1 MSGLHLLRTARGD
14 RIDVMRY
21 GLVLLIFLL
30 IAGCQSAAPEKKVQ
44 TTVIHDKHEAEL
56 LRGRH
61 LFTDRGSLGSTEQLT
76 FYKYLDTVK
85 ITNDNGL
92 YRINGKHE
100 RYYNSGPPKLLE
112 RGGYIKI
119 DGVITEIR
127 DKAFVFRGD
136 FREKLLNVYKGPHIK
151 CHNTGPITFVRKDH
165 WRAEAISKL
174 VHHRHEIWENEYS
187 NNIVC
192 NQGLEGFTT
201 EIFVSNFQGEPP
213 SGDAR
218 RLDER

>member
-1 MSGLHLLRTARGD
+1 
-14 RIDVMRY
+14 MRY
-21 GLVLLIFLL
+21 GLVLIISLL
-30 IAGCQSAAPEKKVQ
+30 IIGCQSVAPDSQVQ
-44 TTVIHDKHEAEL
+44 TTVIHDKQEAEL

-61 LFTDRGSLGSTEQLT
+61 LFTDRGSLGSTQQLA

-85 ITNDNGL
+85 ITNDDGV

-127 DKAFVFRGD
+127 DKAFVFQGD
-136 FREKLLNVYKGPHIK
+136 FKQKLLNVYKGPGHLK
-151 CHNTGPITFVRKDH
+151 CHNTGPITFVRQNHWPAKD
-165 WRAEAISKL
+165 ISKL
-174 VHHRHEIWENEYS
+174 VNYRHEVWK
-187 NNIVC
+187 NNYKKNLTC
-192 NQGLEGFTT
+192 NKTSPNFTA
-201 EIFVSNFQGEPP
+201 EIFVAKFQGEPP